1 MCDKIYQEIEKGII
15 MKKTKMTITTVIMAV
30 CVVFLATFPAT
41 ACEVNI
47 AREFKKAF
55 DYMSV
60 PTFFVSLF
68 ICLWFFLFV
77 NAILGVIK
85 GQKIN
90 RAMQRLSN
98 MPNEQTAYEAI
109 DELKST
115 FAIVRF
121 MVSLSGR
128 REGIRFEMWRDIFN
142 NIVIPCGYI
151 RPEVKRELREQLV
164 KFNTYG
170 LRNVTATH
178 NPVRTPVQTPA
189 KTPEEAQLAA
199 KNFGVGGE
207 DNVWHNLKVLASQPT
222 CDVYRNVKIDNG
234 TTSSEID
241 AVIVDENK
249 GVFLIEIKSLGG
261 RRAVDGFKHI
271 AFSDLKYDPSNQIIR
286 HQYDFTSCF
295 SDMNLNGRVRNVL
308 VFSWPNG
315 EERRIVDKATF
326 SSMPYDVIS
335 IEQLLTYYQTSNS
348 TPITSEERKLIASK
362 MGANSIC

>member
-1 MCDKIYQEIEKGII
+1 
-15 MKKTKMTITTVIMAV
+15 MKKTKLTLSTIIVFVFMA
-30 CVVFLATFPAT
+30 FIT
-41 ACEVNI
+41 AVHSSAHEVNPLKNVDI
-47 AREFKKAF
+47 YTGIFALPII
-55 DYMSV
+55 M
-60 PTFFVSLF
+60 FVLIFSLCMVIF
-68 ICLWFFLFV
+68 THIVL
-77 NAILGVIK
+77 AIVK
-85 GQKIN
+85 SQKIN
-90 RAMQRLSN
+90 KAMREISFL
-98 MPNEQTAYEAI
+98 PNEQTVYQAI
-109 DELKST
+109 DVLENTKGLVKY
-115 FAIVRF
+115 
-121 MVSLSGR
+121 MVSSAGR
-128 REGIRFEMWRDIFN
+128 SRGVHFEMWRDVFN
-142 NIVIPCGYI
+142 NVVIPCSYI
-151 RPEVKRELREQLV
+151 KPEVKRELREQLV

-178 NPVRTPVQTPA
+178 NPVRTPVQTTA
-189 KTPEEAQLAA
+189 QTPEEAQLAA
-199 KNFGVGGE
+199 KNFGIGGE

-295 SDMNLNGRVRNVL
+295 SDINLNGKVRNVL

-335 IEQLLTYYQTSNS
+335 IEQLLTYYQTSS
-348 TPITSEERKLIASK
+348 SLAITSEERKLIASR
-362 MGANSIC
+362 MGANSIY